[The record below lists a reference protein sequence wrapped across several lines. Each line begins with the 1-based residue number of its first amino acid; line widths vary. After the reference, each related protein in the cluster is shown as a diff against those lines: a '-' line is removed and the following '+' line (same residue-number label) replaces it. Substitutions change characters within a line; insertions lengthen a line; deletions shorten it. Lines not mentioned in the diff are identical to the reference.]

1 MTTDNHCDH
10 HFSERAARTKPGPS
24 FFCGLMSTVVK
35 PALQR
40 SWPYDRSCF
49 ASEPAMPSSV
59 PQSTAIPKNTY
70 RMLWNLG
77 ADPFLTHRHLAVRQ
91 DHRIRF
97 WSFIELFASL
107 TYAERA
113 KHWIRSITASAQ
125 PAPLRRLPRRK
136 DGPRVRRRVCLPSLC
151 NRLHHGNLQNPN
163 HLTLR
168 ISRCSSR

>member
-40 SWPYDRSCF
+40 SWPYDRPCF

-70 RMLWNLG
+70 RMLWNSVRMMSAISPK
-77 ADPFLTHRHLAVRQ
+77 ADVDRIAAHVRSVPILLQNSQNAVRSISYSSSLLADNRLSPTHWVRGLHTPAQ
-91 DHRIRF
+91 SGCMNGRVPETLH
-97 WSFIELFASL
+97 LFVKNR
-107 TYAERA
+107 Y
-113 KHWIRSITASAQ
+113 
-125 PAPLRRLPRRK
+125 
-136 DGPRVRRRVCLPSLC
+136 RRRTTG
-151 NRLHHGNLQNPN
+151 H
-163 HLTLR
+163 
-168 ISRCSSR
+168 IE